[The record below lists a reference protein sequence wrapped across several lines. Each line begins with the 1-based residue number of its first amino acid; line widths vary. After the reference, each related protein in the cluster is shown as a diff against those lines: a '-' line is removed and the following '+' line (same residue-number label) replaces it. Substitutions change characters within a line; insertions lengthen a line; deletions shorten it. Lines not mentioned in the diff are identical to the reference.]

1 MTAVHENGGSIY
13 KILLPSEWAQF
24 QRAGEFD
31 GSPLDR
37 QSGFVHCSARAQL
50 APTARR
56 YFPDEPTLIVVVLA
70 VGALADVRWEATP
83 GGESFPHVY
92 GPVPLRA
99 VLTWYAV
106 AGAALIDEVVP

>member
-1 MTAVHENGGSIY
+1 MTGDQGNGRFIY

-24 QRAGEFD
+24 QQAGQFD

-56 YFPDEPTLIVVVLA
+56 FFPDEPTLIVVVLS
-70 VGALADVRWEATP
+70 VGALADVRWEAAP

-92 GPVPLRA
+92 GPLPRRA
-99 VLTWYAV
+99 VLASYAV
-106 AGAALIDEVVP
+106 PGAALIDEVVP